1 MMITLICFR
10 VYLEVKVYKNQ
21 RVLAVGVSEKAG
33 EFMKDYMVINDKY
46 YCSFEKLEVLSESI
60 TTEEN
65 SRITDIDKEKHP
77 LMHSMPQKSN
87 DYER

>member
-1 MMITLICFR
+1 MITLICFR
-10 VYLEVKVYKNQ
+10 VYLKVNVYKNQ

-33 EFMKDYMVINDKY
+33 GFMQDYMVINNKY
-46 YCSFEKLEVLSESI
+46 YCSFEKLDALSESI

-65 SRITDIDKEKHP
+65 SRITDIDKEKYP

>member
-1 MMITLICFR
+1 M
-10 VYLEVKVYKNQ
+10 Q
-21 RVLAVGVSEKAG
+21 
-33 EFMKDYMVINDKY
+33 DYMVINDKY
-46 YCSFEKLEVLSESI
+46 YCSFEKLEILSESI